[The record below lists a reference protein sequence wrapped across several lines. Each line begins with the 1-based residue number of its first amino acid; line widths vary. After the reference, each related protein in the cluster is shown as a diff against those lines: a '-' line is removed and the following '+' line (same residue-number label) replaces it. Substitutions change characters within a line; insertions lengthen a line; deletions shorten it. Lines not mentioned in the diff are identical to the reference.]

1 MDTLLW
7 IVYFIFASIAIIPV
21 IKLDEIK
28 SNPQYRILWIL
39 SVLVFTWAV
48 VVGINLVSTEPSF
61 FYYGRLI
68 TYPIIFSVSYAIFVL
83 LQTYT
88 HHKTSRV
95 VHFIAAFFLILNVL
109 ISITNTFHL
118 WVLDTSYSH
127 DLAKEVYLQSSRGWF
142 FYLHT
147 TICYVLL
154 LVGFVNMLIYL
165 KKRERNIK
173 DSFPFPMIL
182 VSLIVGIVLN
192 IIHIVFYHFSIDP
205 TFIFVVVITF
215 TLYMIIYK
223 RDFNV
228 NLILA
233 SRTFLFNKMREMYV
247 IADHKHQIIEY
258 SQNLLERFHTL
269 ELNLGDTVNEF
280 YRKLKKQVIYYNDIS
295 EIYDI
300 PFDETKTYLHIDD
313 QAYQIDRFEA
323 SGELILLYD
332 ETLAIRMMN
341 EIDIIR
347 SHDQMSHVYNRN
359 YFEENRLRLEKEY
372 PYLGLILIDVDGL
385 KLLNDYLGHH
395 EGDQLII
402 RFANILLKLEK
413 VYSDLLPIR
422 FGGDEF
428 VVIAKRADQKKLD
441 DIIRRIEEGAMHP
454 NPLLNISFSYGIA
467 VRQPNEQIRSMLKR
481 ADGCLYEMKSKKS
494 NYKEAFIKA
503 LKEASKDEDSAND

>member
-1 MDTLLW
+1 
-7 IVYFIFASIAIIPV
+7 
-21 IKLDEIK
+21 
-28 SNPQYRILWIL
+28 
-39 SVLVFTWAV
+39 
-48 VVGINLVSTEPSF
+48 
-61 FYYGRLI
+61 
-68 TYPIIFSVSYAIFVL
+68 
-83 LQTYT
+83 
-88 HHKTSRV
+88 
-95 VHFIAAFFLILNVL
+95 
-109 ISITNTFHL
+109 
-118 WVLDTSYSH
+118 
-127 DLAKEVYLQSSRGWF
+127 
-142 FYLHT
+142 
-147 TICYVLL
+147 
-154 LVGFVNMLIYL
+154 MLIYL